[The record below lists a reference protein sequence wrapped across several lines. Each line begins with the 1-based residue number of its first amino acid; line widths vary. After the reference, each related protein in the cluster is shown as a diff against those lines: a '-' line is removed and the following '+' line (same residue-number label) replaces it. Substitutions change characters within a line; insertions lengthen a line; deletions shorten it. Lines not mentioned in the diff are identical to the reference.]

1 MTQKKQIFIAC
12 PIGSEDSEIRK
23 RSNKLLEYIIKPV
36 AEELDCEVIRV
47 DKVGTSGRITT
58 QITRFLIESDIVI
71 VDLTELNP
79 NVMYE
84 FGLRYGSGK
93 SFILMAKK
101 GERLPFDIADL
112 RTIFY
117 EFDIEEAESSKS
129 YLKQQI
135 AMILEGKGSVI
146 EEFLVDRNLSPNV
159 NQFVD
164 NSELLKILI
173 DSHSNLM
180 GKIEENSQ
188 LIIQLAQ
195 IILREK
201 EEKTT
206 EMGVNFL
213 TTMIQQGIQ
222 NPEGFE
228 KIFTFMQ
235 SLQADSNNQT
245 ISPSIQDLEK
255 IIE

>member
-1 MTQKKQIFIAC
+1 MTQKQIFIAC
-12 PIGSEDSEIRK
+12 PIGAEDSEVRK

-36 AEELDCEVIRV
+36 AEDLDCEVIRV

-58 QITRFLIESDIVI
+58 QITRFLIQSDIVI

-129 YLKQQI
+129 QLKQQV

-146 EEFLVDRNLSPNV
+146 EEFLVERNLSPNV
-159 NQFVD
+159 NQVVD

-180 GKIEENSQ
+180 GKIEENSE

-195 IILREK
+195 IILKEK
-201 EEKTT
+201 EDKTA

>member
-1 MTQKKQIFIAC
+1 MTQKQIFIAC
-12 PIGSEDSEIRK
+12 PIGSEDSEVRK

-58 QITRFLIESDIVI
+58 QITRFLIQSDIVI

-129 YLKQQI
+129 QLKQQV

-146 EEFLVDRNLSPNV
+146 EEFLVERNLSSNV
-159 NQFVD
+159 NQVVD
-164 NSELLKILI
+164 NSELSLI
-173 DSHSNLM
+173 H
-180 GKIEENSQ
+180 I
-188 LIIQLAQ
+188 
-195 IILREK
+195 
-201 EEKTT
+201 
-206 EMGVNFL
+206 
-213 TTMIQQGIQ
+213 
-222 NPEGFE
+222 
-228 KIFTFMQ
+228 
-235 SLQADSNNQT
+235 
-245 ISPSIQDLEK
+245 
-255 IIE
+255 